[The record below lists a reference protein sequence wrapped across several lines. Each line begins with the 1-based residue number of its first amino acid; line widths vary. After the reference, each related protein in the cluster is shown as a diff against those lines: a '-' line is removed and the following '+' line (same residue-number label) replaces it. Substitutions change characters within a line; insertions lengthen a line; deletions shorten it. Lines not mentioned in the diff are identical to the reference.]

1 MIMPGSWKVF
11 SQVLGG
17 VRQFIVG
24 RQLDIN
30 KPLHGGNVEYA
41 PGMGYT
47 ENKQEALEK
56 ARELNAANH
65 SENEEAETK

>member
-1 MIMPGSWKVF
+1 MPGSWEVL

-17 VRQFIVG
+17 VRKYIVG

-47 ENKQEALEK
+47 ENEQVALEK
-56 ARELNAANH
+56 ARELNAAKPL
-65 SENEEAETK
+65 ED